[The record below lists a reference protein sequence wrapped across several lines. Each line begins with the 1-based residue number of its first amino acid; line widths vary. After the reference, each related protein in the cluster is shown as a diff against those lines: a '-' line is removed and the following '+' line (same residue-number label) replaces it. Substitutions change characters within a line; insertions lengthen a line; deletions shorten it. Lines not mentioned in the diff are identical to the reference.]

1 MPVLKRKQLAA
12 RPLADLHASASQL
25 GIAKFRL
32 LRKPELAE
40 AILLTAQGEA
50 SGGDLAPARSART
63 RRARRARRR
72 HRTRSQTA

>member
-1 MPVLKRKQLAA
+1 MPVLERAQLAA
-12 RPLADLHASASQL
+12 RPLADLHAIASQL
-25 GIAKFRL
+25 GIAKSVL

-40 AILLTAQGEA
+40 AVLTAQGEA
-50 SGGDLAPARSART
+50 SGGDLAPARSARK